1 VEFIEWWHLDKF
13 VVVIVAYA
21 IIHYKK
27 INYMELMRE
36 IIVHLFTSV
45 SLAYLVNLF
54 IVIVGP
60 VDLNGELSA

>member
-1 VEFIEWWHLDKF
+1 LWHLDKF

-27 INYMELMRE
+27 INFMELMRE